1 MKEIFSTFVLAYG
14 LYINNQFKILKVGE
28 IATFDFIFTQEKNR
42 FTMKYLQGLLPIF
55 MLATLLIST
64 VLVADVHMEDIPDI
78 V

>member
-55 MLATLLIST
+55 ML
-64 VLVADVHMEDIPDI
+64 PFF
-78 V
+78 